1 MSKVTAH
8 SYEFGLRFSELVI
21 HEMDTRYSREKVM
34 LAASCGDL
42 GFGTVLTRDA
52 DGNYT
57 ALKEAD
63 GTLGD
68 AKAVLIQSAP
78 NADAPQEVTVLR
90 GYAIINK
97 NKLLFDSSVVKK
109 DEAVQALHDLGFQR
123 HVRDIRS
130 ADHAHGLRLQARPHH
145 PDF

>member
-1 MSKVTAH
+1 MSKVH
-8 SYEFGLRFSELVI
+8 SRTYDFGPRFSELVL
-21 HEMDTRYSREKVM
+21 HEIDPRYSREKVM

-42 GFGTVLTRDA
+42 GFGTVLTRDV
-52 DGNYT
+52 DGNYA

-97 NKLLFDSSVVKK
+97 NKLLFDVSVVKK
-109 DEAVQALHDLGFQR
+109 DEAVQALHDLGFA
-123 HVRDIRS
+123 IR
-130 ADHAHGLRLQARPHH
+130 AIEEVED
-145 PDF
+145 DV

>member
-1 MSKVTAH
+1 MSKVAAY

-21 HEMDTRYSREKVM
+21 HEIDTRYSREKVM
-34 LAASCGDL
+34 LAASSGNL
-42 GFGTVLTRDA
+42 EFGTVLTRNA
-52 DGNYT
+52 DGNYS

-68 AKAVLIQSAP
+68 AKAVLIQTAP
-78 NADAPQEVTVLR
+78 NTDAPQQVLVLR

-109 DEAVQALHDLGFQR
+109 DEAVQALHDLGFA
-123 HVRDIRS
+123 IR
-130 ADHAHGLRLQARPHH
+130 AIEEVED
-145 PDF
+145 DV

>member
-1 MSKVTAH
+1 MSKVIAH

-68 AKAVLIQSAP
+68 AKAVLIQTAL

-109 DEAVQALHDLGFQR
+109 EEAVQALHDLGFA
-123 HVRDIRS
+123 IRVIEEVE
-130 ADHAHGLRLQARPHH
+130 D
-145 PDF
+145 DV

>member
-21 HEMDTRYSREKVM
+21 HEIDTRYSREKVM

-68 AKAVLIQSAP
+68 AKAVLIQTAP

-90 GYAIINK
+90 
-97 NKLLFDSSVVKK
+97 LRHHQQ
-109 DEAVQALHDLGFQR
+109 EQAAFRQQR
-123 HVRDIRS
+123 
-130 ADHAHGLRLQARPHH
+130 GQKG
-145 PDF
+145 

>member
-1 MSKVTAH
+1 MSKVIAH

-21 HEMDTRYSREKVM
+21 HEIDTRYSREKVM

-68 AKAVLIQSAP
+68 AKAVLIQTAL
-78 NADAPQEVTVLR
+78 NADAPQQVLVLR
-90 GYAIINK
+90 GYSIINR
-97 NKLLFDSSVVKK
+97 NKLCFDASVVKK
-109 DEAVQALHDLGFQR
+109 DEAVQALHDLGFA
-123 HVRDIRS
+123 IR
-130 ADHAHGLRLQARPHH
+130 AIEEVED
-145 PDF
+145 DV

>member
-1 MSKVTAH
+1 
-8 SYEFGLRFSELVI
+8 
-21 HEMDTRYSREKVM
+21 MDTRYSREKVM

-109 DEAVQALHDLGFQR
+109 DEAVQALHDLGFA
-123 HVRDIRS
+123 IR
-130 ADHAHGLRLQARPHH
+130 AIEEVED
-145 PDF
+145 DV

>member
-1 MSKVTAH
+1 MSKVIAH

-21 HEMDTRYSREKVM
+21 HEIDTRYSREKVM

-52 DGNYT
+52 DGNYA

-68 AKAVLIQSAP
+68 AKAVLIQTAL
-78 NADAPQEVTVLR
+78 NADAPQQVLVLR
-90 GYAIINK
+90 GYAIINR
-97 NKLLFDSSVVKK
+97 NKLCFDASVVKK
-109 DEAVQALHDLGFQR
+109 DEAVQALHDLGFA
-123 HVRDIRS
+123 IR
-130 ADHAHGLRLQARPHH
+130 AIEEVED
-145 PDF
+145 DV

>member
-8 SYEFGLRFSELVI
+8 SYEFGRRFSELVI

-78 NADAPQEVTVLR
+78 NAGAPQVVTVVR
-90 GYAIINK
+90 GFAIMRK
-97 NKLLFDSSVVKK
+97 KKLGYESSGVKK
-109 DEAVQALHDLGFQR
+109 DEAVQALHDLGFA
-123 HVRDIRS
+123 IR
-130 ADHAHGLRLQARPHH
+130 AIEEVED
-145 PDF
+145 DV